1 MPFWLKHNPVFVV
14 FAIVGSGI
22 SSDSLLVG
30 ARYCAMDP
38 LPPDDGG
45 DLDSSML
52 RSADLVTFDDI
63 VTSRTPDTIDFDTVG
78 TSSNPVVA
86 GTPTMITYE
95 TVTSQTNTTTP
106 DGASPP
112 VSSEPLGLVSV
123 TIPAADPGNMNWMTR
138 PYDLTRRH
146 RLMKCCYCSEV
157 LVRGERGSNHLSHQC
172 PEAQRRNMFNFQEVD
187 TVDESIPSPC

>member
-1 MPFWLKHNPVFVV
+1 
-14 FAIVGSGI
+14 
-22 SSDSLLVG
+22 
-30 ARYCAMDP
+30 MDP

-45 DLDSSML
+45 DLETSML

-95 TVTSQTNTTTP
+95 TVTSQTNTTAP
-106 DGASPP
+106 DGSSPP

-138 PYDLTRRH
+138 PH
-146 RLMKCCYCSEV
+146 ALMCRYRFMKRC
-157 LVRGERGSNHLSHQC
+157 QC
-172 PEAQRRNMFNFQEVD
+172 N
-187 TVDESIPSPC
+187 